1 MYFPVGKS
9 LLFQSITLRKSWKKL
24 IERKLRHDEMNDK
37 EIFTFKKNL
46 LLFMNTEISY
56 NIKRLLPADL
66 KTIFSYNCDNFDL
79 LGNVIQ
85 NPFDEDFVLSKNYK
99 LGGIN
104 VTEYVIYNCLL
115 SEEWDNAIENQI
127 LHSPLECSNC
137 HVSDLGRSM
146 LQIFH
151 HDKLC
156 ILRDTAGQPN
166 EKEKDDSHITTK
178 SNSKL
183 FQCKVCK
190 SDLYLTS
197 IEILRHSKSC
207 T

>member
-1 MYFPVGKS
+1 
-9 LLFQSITLRKSWKKL
+9 
-24 IERKLRHDEMNDK
+24 MNDK

-66 KTIFSYNCDNFDL
+66 KTIFSYNCDNFDI

-137 HVSDLGRSM
+137 QVSDLGRSM

-197 IEILRHSKSC
+197 IEILRHRKSC